1 MNLRQ
6 LNYFVAIGEAESITK
21 AAMRL
26 RIAQPALT
34 RHLKH
39 LESRVGARLTQRS
52 GRGIVL
58 TDAGRQFLGRIK
70 PLLNELHLAEA
81 ELMQAGGARP
91 LELSFGIPSCLAS
104 LADRYIACA
113 AAQAPACT
121 LRVVDGWSS
130 FIADWLLSGRLDI
143 AILYDRTSSDPAL
156 ELRPLARE
164 DHYLVGPAGDPVLA
178 APEIALPE
186 VGRLPLILPS
196 RQHGL
201 RLSAEALFERAGC
214 RVKPVMELDSV
225 PTIKKL
231 VERGSGYA
239 ILSQSEVMFNPAPA
253 LAAARITA
261 PAFLRTLHV
270 AWRRDHPDHRGIAT
284 ACDAIV
290 GETGRILDGRDWGRR
305 L

>member
-21 AAMRL
+21 AATRL

-39 LESRVGARLTQRS
+39 LESQMGARLTQRS

-70 PLLNELHLAEA
+70 PLLKELRLAEA
-81 ELMQAGGARP
+81 ELMQANCTRP
-91 LELSFGIPSCLAS
+91 VDLSFGIPSCLAF

-113 AAQAPACT
+113 AAQAPVCT

-143 AILYDRTSSDPAL
+143 GILYERTSSDPAL
-156 ELRPLARE
+156 ELQPLAQE
-164 DHYLVGPAGDPVLA
+164 EHYLVGPAGDCVLA
-178 APEIALPE
+178 APEVALSD
-186 VGRLPLILPS
+186 VARLPLILPS

-201 RLSAEALFERAGC
+201 RLSAEALFDRVGC
-214 RVKPVMELDSV
+214 RVRPVMELDSV

-231 VERGSGYA
+231 VERGSGYT
-239 ILSQSEVMFNPAPA
+239 ILSQSEVMFNPAPM
-253 LAAARITA
+253 LAAARITG
-261 PAFLRTLHV
+261 PTFLRTLHV
-270 AWRRDHPDHRGIAT
+270 AWRRDHPNHRGIIV
-284 ACDAIV
+284 ACDALV
-290 GETGRILDGRDWGRR
+290 GETGRILDGQDWGRR